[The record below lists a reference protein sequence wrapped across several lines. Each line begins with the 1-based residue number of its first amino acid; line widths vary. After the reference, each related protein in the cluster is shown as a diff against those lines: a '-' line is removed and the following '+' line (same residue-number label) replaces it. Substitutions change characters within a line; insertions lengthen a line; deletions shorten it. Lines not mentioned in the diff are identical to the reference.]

1 MTKGI
6 PEDERR
12 IRIASL
18 LPSATEIVAALGFE
32 AELVG
37 RSHECDFP
45 SSVERLPVLT
55 RSRVLLEGSSAE
67 IDRQVR
73 EQSDQSPAAEA
84 LGIYEVLAVE
94 LERVQ
99 PTHVVT
105 QTQCEVCAVSP
116 RDVERALRE
125 IAGLETRL
133 VTLSAVDVRGVWADF
148 QHVAEAL
155 GERAAGERLAARCR
169 ARLLELERGR
179 PAGDRPTVVQLEWLD
194 PPMSAGH
201 WTPELIEAAGGEP
214 LLGAAGAKSSR
225 LSWDAVAAA
234 DPDVIVLA
242 PCGFGLDRA
251 REEAA
256 ALRGRPEWAGL
267 RAVREGRVFLA
278 DGHQYFNRPGP
289 RLVESAEILAE
300 ILGVGAEFGHRG
312 GGWVPF
318 EQSE

>member
-6 PEDERR
+6 HEADEPR
-12 IRIASL
+12 RIASL

-32 AELVG
+32 ADLVG

-45 SSVERLPVLT
+45 ASVERLPVLT
-55 RSRVLLEGSSAE
+55 QPRVLIEGSSAE

-73 EQSDQSPAAEA
+73 GRAPSNPAADA
-84 LGIYEVLAVE
+84 LGIYEVLAGEMAPV
-94 LERVQ
+94 R

-116 RDVERALRE
+116 RDVQRALAE
-125 IAGLETRL
+125 MTGAQPRL
-133 VTLSAVDVRGVWADF
+133 ISLGAANLDGIWGDF

-155 GERAAGERLAARCR
+155 GDAGAGRRLAQRCRTRLDDLRAAPQGSRKRVLR
-169 ARLLELERGR
+169 
-179 PAGDRPTVVQLEWLD
+179 LEWLD

-201 WTPELIEAAGGEP
+201 WTPELIEIAGGEAV
-214 LLGAAGAKSSR
+214 LGAAGMKSVR
-225 LSWDAVAAA
+225 LDWKRILAA

-242 PCGFGLDRA
+242 PCGFGLEKT
-251 REEAA
+251 REEYE
-256 ALRGRPEWAGL
+256 ALRAKPHWQSL
-267 RAVREGRVFLA
+267 RAVAERQIFLA

-300 ILGVGAEFGHRG
+300 ILNPQTDFGHQGR
-312 GGWVPF
+312 GWV
-318 EQSE
+318 SAA